1 MLKRNGEE
9 CRFEVP
15 VFPGRLSASEQRAYT
30 FAITAVGEQLRQY
43 IEAADALA
51 TLTKE
56 IPMAGKSSD
65 SLMGKHLGTIEIQGM
80 EGGQW
85 QIRRSL
91 FKTSR
96 NELLLCSRQA
106 GKGQDFGI
114 VEKCDPDSA
123 YARAQ
128 GSAELL
134 ITGNNLVLL
143 LQDHVENE
151 CRVLEAFR
159 HDLEASVEEV
169 LAEKYPGENYS
180 RVVKAISAQCSNRTS
195 GNTPNIRPAKPGRG
209 VKLHF

>member
-15 VFPGRLSASEQRAYT
+15 VFPGRLSASEQRAYST
-30 FAITAVGEQLRQY
+30 AIAAVGEQLRQY
-43 IEAADALA
+43 IEAADAVARLA
-51 TLTKE
+51 KE
-56 IPMAGKSSD
+56 LPNTGKQPD
-65 SLMGKHLGTIEIQGM
+65 GLVGEHLGTIQIKGA

-91 FKTSR
+91 FKTTR
-96 NELLLCSRQA
+96 NELLLCSRQT
-106 GKGQDFGI
+106 GGGQDFGI
-114 VEKCDPDSA
+114 VEKFDPDSA

-134 ITGNNLVLL
+134 ITGNNVVLL

-169 LAEKYPGENYS
+169 LAEKYPGENFS
-180 RVVKAISAQCSNRTS
+180 RVVKAISAQCNNRTT
-195 GNTPNIRPAKPGRG
+195 GNTPNIRPAKPGRA
-209 VKLHF
+209 VTLRF

>member
-15 VFPGRLSASEQRAYT
+15 VFSGRLSASEQRAYT
-30 FAITAVGEQLRQY
+30 FAITTVGEQLRKY
-43 IEAADALA
+43 IEAADAVARLA
-51 TLTKE
+51 KE
-56 IPMAGKSSD
+56 LPNTGKQPD
-65 SLMGKHLGTIEIQGM
+65 GLVDEHLGTIKIQGAD
-80 EGGQW
+80 GGQW
-85 QIRRSL
+85 QIQRSL
-91 FKTSR
+91 FKTTR
-96 NELLLCSRQA
+96 NELLLCSRQT
-106 GKGQDFGI
+106 GRGQDFGI

-134 ITGNNLVLL
+134 ITGNNVVLL

-169 LAEKYPGENYS
+169 LTEKFPGENIS
-180 RVVKAISAQCSNRTS
+180 RVVKAISAQCSNRIS
-195 GNTPNIRPAKPGRG
+195 GNVSNVRPAKPARS
-209 VKLHF
+209 VKLRF